1 MEKGCVEKSG
11 VAVADVADKACEDFP
26 VRRGRK
32 PGGEGVEVFL
42 CLTQIGIGDAARL
55 VVKALSADGIN
66 DVPDVFVGKGLFR
79 ETGEEGVTLGRSQ

>member
-55 VVKALSADGIN
+55 VVKSALFMLKIPPLDFHSKFNFA
-66 DVPDVFVGKGLFR
+66 VF
-79 ETGEEGVTLGRSQ
+79 

>member
-55 VVKALSADGIN
+55 VVKALREDGIN
-66 DVPDVFVGKGLFR
+66 DVSDILF
-79 ETGEEGVTLGRSQ
+79 VTLGRSQ